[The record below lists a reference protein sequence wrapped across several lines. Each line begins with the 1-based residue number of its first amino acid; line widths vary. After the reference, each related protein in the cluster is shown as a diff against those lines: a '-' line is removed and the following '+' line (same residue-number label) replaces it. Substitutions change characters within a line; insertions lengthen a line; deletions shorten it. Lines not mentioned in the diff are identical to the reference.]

1 MLSEAAFGG
10 VLVAPIMLYALAALP
25 ITLLLRTLMWRLGL
39 MRLVWHIAL
48 FEVALYLCVLS
59 LLVLLV

>member
-1 MLSEAAFGG
+1 MLSEVHFGG
-10 VLVAPIMLYALAALP
+10 VLFAPIMLYAAAALP
-25 ITLLLRTLMWRLGL
+25 ITLLLRAVMWRVGF
-39 MRLVWHIAL
+39 MRLVWHLAL

>member
-1 MLSEAAFGG
+1 MLSEAEFGG
-10 VLVAPIMLYALAALP
+10 LLFAPIVVYALAALP
-25 ITLLLRTLMWRLGL
+25 ITLLLRMIMWRIGF
-39 MRLVWHIAL
+39 MRLVWHLAL